1 MKSKLSRYSLATL
14 IGLGLGAS
22 AFANA
27 AQQTDTPTTEENS
40 GAADKKPRGE
50 DTIVVTAARQNLQ
63 APGVSTITAD
73 EIKKRPPARDISELI
88 RTMPGVNLTGNST
101 SGQRGN
107 NRQIDIR
114 GMGRKTP

>member
-27 AQQTDTPTTEENS
+27 AQQTDTTTTEENS
-40 GAADKKPRGE
+40 GTTDKKPRGE

-63 APGVSTITAD
+63 APGCPPSPP
-73 EIKKRPPARDISELI
+73 KRS
-88 RTMPGVNLTGNST
+88 
-101 SGQRGN
+101 
-107 NRQIDIR
+107 
-114 GMGRKTP
+114 KTPAGARHQRTDPHHARG